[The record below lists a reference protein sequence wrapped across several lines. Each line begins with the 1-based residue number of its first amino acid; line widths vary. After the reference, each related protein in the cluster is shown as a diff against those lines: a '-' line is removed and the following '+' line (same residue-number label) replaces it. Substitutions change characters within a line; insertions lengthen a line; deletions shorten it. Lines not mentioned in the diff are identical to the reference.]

1 MACQHCHNDCCEEKE
16 EEKQEKKE
24 KIENIV
30 FFTFGLILLIAGF
43 ILEKIGAS
51 KDPEIYHEISW
62 SLFQNK
68 EFYSTYSFYSF
79 LLYTIGYIPLLIKVI
94 IACISE
100 MKEGEI
106 FNEFLLMIVAT
117 IGAYAIN
124 QYPECLF
131 VVLFSIVGELLED
144 YATSRSKA
152 SITKLVN
159 NMPLYAHYVRED
171 GSVEEKEP
179 EELKVGDLIEIRPGE
194 KIAVD
199 GTIVKGSSSLD
210 LSSLNG
216 ESLPSDKKEG
226 DDVFSGSI
234 NLSSLIIIRVR
245 NEYKNSTL
253 SKIMDLV
260 ENEQEKKAKS
270 EKLITRFARYYTPIV
285 MVISLLVFLIGFG
298 LSGWDFANGGKDW
311 LYRALSVLLI
321 SCPCSL
327 VIAVPIGFFS
337 GIGSASKLGIL
348 IKGSVSM
355 ENLAHSDTDVFDK
368 TGTLTE
374 GKFVLK
380 NTPKKE
386 NLLLAASMEGKS
398 THPLASA
405 IKDAC
410 KEELLSVDELK
421 NIPGKGI
428 SGKINGEN
436 YYIGSK
442 ELLKE
447 HDIEVKEEDT
457 PYKVLY
463 LGKDGAFLDSFIVA
477 DKIKDTSEEAL
488 LSLKKEKAKENVI
501 LSGDEKRIVLAVK
514 DEVKADRALYE
525 LLPEQKLNEIKKM
538 KDEKKKVLYV
548 GDGINDSPSLLASDV
563 GIAMGGLGSDAAI
576 EASDIV
582 IMDDNLLKVAE
593 AKHLS
598 RKTLSVVYLGIFLS
612 IFLKVLIMVL
622 VSTGIL
628 GDYAMIV
635 SSISDTGVMVI
646 CVLNALR
653 MLFYKP
659 KYLKK
664 S

>member
-1 MACQHCHNDCCEEKE
+1 MACKHCHNDCCVEEEDEKE
-16 EEKQEKKE
+16 EKKE

-30 FFTFGLILLIAGF
+30 FFTFGLILLVAGF
-43 ILEKIGAS
+43 ILEKIGVG
-51 KDPEIYHEISW
+51 KDSEIYHEISW
-62 SLFQNK
+62 SLFQSK

-94 IACISE
+94 IACIGE

-171 GSVEEKEP
+171 GSIEEKEP

-298 LSGWDFANGGKDW
+298 VSGWDFANGGKDW

-386 NLLLAASMEGKS
+386 NLLLAASMEEKS

-447 HDIEVKEEDT
+447 HGIEVKEEDT

-612 IFLKVLIMVL
+612 IFLKVLIMIL